1 MFCELCSDGKI
12 KATVPVACKVL
23 SAHCYLPAVR
33 LFAVRVFPHF
43 VSFSTP

>member
-1 MFCELCSDGKI
+1 LCTEGKI
-12 KATVPVACKVL
+12 KAIVPIACKVL

-33 LFAVRVFPHF
+33 LFTVSALSHF